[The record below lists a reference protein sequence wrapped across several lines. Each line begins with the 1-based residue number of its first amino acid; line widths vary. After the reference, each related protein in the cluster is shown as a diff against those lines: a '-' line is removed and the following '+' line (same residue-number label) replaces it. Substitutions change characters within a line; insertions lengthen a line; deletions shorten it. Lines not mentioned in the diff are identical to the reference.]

1 MTNHKTSLLIV
12 PFFLLFSSIAC
23 GQDFSLSHLS
33 SDSPSFLSDSVTD
46 PGGLDIGQLP
56 TSVTQPVPVQAPAGG
71 DVSEENFTKNLAVLA
86 AFASL
91 LALGG
96 AIVAYVGFVRR
107 KARRVTPMRMVQA

>member
-1 MTNHKTSLLIV
+1 MTNNKTSLLII
-12 PFFLLFSSIAC
+12 PFFLFFGSVAF
-23 GQDFSLSHLS
+23 GQEFSLSHLS
-33 SDSPSFLSDSVTD
+33 SDSPSFMSDTVSD

-56 TSVTQPVPVQAPAGG
+56 SSVTQPVQAQASAGG